1 MAVGRR
7 PKRHNPEAERMTFT
21 AELEHC
27 IGCGQPLSS
36 AGCAA
41 HSAKNVQTL
50 DGEFYVVAYSRR
62 CLTAGCSNFGQHYHA
77 AGHLKISLPYSTYG
91 LDVVAYVGI
100 QRERHHKQFI
110 EIEADLNERG
120 IGINDKSVGRLYRQ
134 FLALVSGAWPQR
146 RARLKQ
152 AARQYGGLVLA
163 VDGLAPDGEG
173 PQLYVMWE
181 VLSGTPISGVLL
193 DKADTPHVTDWMR
206 KCKELLDDLPV
217 DATMCDGQD
226 ALLAGLK
233 ANWKEARHGLCQSH
247 YSNNLAKPIE
257 EDDRVLKKELQEQ
270 LARLQG
276 VPNLTPEEAETR
288 VESLLATSET
298 VPEEPIPDHEDG
310 HSPPVS
316 PAKCQG
322 SRFADLLFAQATPP
336 TSVETLGG
344 QLSKDQA
351 EVVQWERYYGYYRRA
366 IRDALTRPSRRPF
379 QYGGLQ
385 GHDQL
390 VGINQALLVRQARWG
405 ADPYLDGLQRRVQ
418 TAIAA
423 TKTQA
428 EAVSQAK
435 DCLVEVERCLEQTP
449 LPPLTARTGQ
459 AAPSLPCSQAVEQ
472 RLEQIFGDLAQR
484 AALGLTAQRLLEK
497 QRQMAKDWLPGILHC
512 YDVPGLPRHNLKLE
526 GLFGT
531 LRRNERRVS
540 GRKETSPLRVFG
552 PGELMFTTLK
562 EEEVL
567 PWLQSVPVEVYWA
580 QRRQQEER
588 EEPRRWLRRL
598 RHDPVQALA
607 QVDQQ
612 FYAVIKERSRSSPDP
627 P

>member
-1 MAVGRR
+1 M
-7 PKRHNPEAERMTFT
+7 
-21 AELEHC
+21 
-27 IGCGQPLSS
+27 
-36 AGCAA
+36 
-41 HSAKNVQTL
+41 
-50 DGEFYVVAYSRR
+50 
-62 CLTAGCSNFGQHYHA
+62 
-77 AGHLKISLPYSTYG
+77 
-91 LDVVAYVGI
+91 
-100 QRERHHKQFI
+100 
-110 EIEADLNERG
+110 
-120 IGINDKSVGRLYRQ
+120 
-134 FLALVSGAWPQR
+134 
-146 RARLKQ
+146 
-152 AARQYGGLVLA
+152 
-163 VDGLAPDGEG
+163 
-173 PQLYVMWE
+173 
-181 VLSGTPISGVLL
+181 
-193 DKADTPHVTDWMR
+193 
-206 KCKELLDDLPV
+206 
-217 DATMCDGQD
+217 
-226 ALLAGLK
+226 
-233 ANWKEARHGLCQSH
+233 
-247 YSNNLAKPIE
+247 
-257 EDDRVLKKELQEQ
+257 LKKELQEQ

-276 VPNLTPEEAETR
+276 VPNLTPEEAKSR
-288 VESLLATSET
+288 VESLLATLKT
-298 VPEEPIPDHEDG
+298 VPEEPAPNHEDG
-310 HSPPVS
+310 HSPSVS
-316 PAKCQG
+316 PAKRQG
-322 SRFADLLFAQATPP
+322 LRFADLLFAQATPC
-336 TSVETLGG
+336 TSVEALDG
-344 QLSKDQA
+344 QLPKDQA
-351 EVVQWERYYGYYRRA
+351 EAVQLEHYYGYYRRA
-366 IRDALTRPSRRPF
+366 IRDALTRPSRKPF

-385 GHDQL
+385 GYDQL
-390 VGINQALLVRQARWG
+390 VGTNQALLARQARWG
-405 ADPYLDGLQRRVQ
+405 ADPYLDGLQQRVQ

-459 AAPSLPCSQAVEQ
+459 VAPSLPRSQAVEQ

-497 QRQMAKDWLPGILHC
+497 QQRMAKDWLPGILHC
-512 YDVPGLPRHNLKLE
+512 YDVAGLPRHNLKLE

-540 GRKETSPLRVFG
+540 GHKETSPLRVFG

-567 PWLQSVPVEVYWA
+567 PWLQSVPVDVYWA